1 MDSKDPKF
9 ITPQEELENSLR
21 DLQTKITSEEE
32 ISEEERQSLL
42 EQKDE
47 AILLYRISQWGLSAE
62 SPENEDEES
71 KLHQIF
77 FNELD
82 TYLTAGDYSTAVW
95 IATCKDEELAKALKT
110 RLAEHFIH
118 ESLENLR
125 YEEMGRILYEN
136 RDIYRFLGHEGENYI
151 YSRVYPELKAKL
163 TNSIALSENGDGISS
178 EESLENVRNILNLS
192 RNVRLI
198 SDEQYN
204 QVMQDVQELYIA
216 NIINATDLSTAITQL
231 ESVHCLTQKCLLTE
245 GVEKQVKKALLGKVY
260 SEINSL
266 STSLDFEQIREILN
280 NDRLKAL
287 FPNEYTE
294 NLVYKAYT
302 YHLENAQSLYNVWG
316 MLSNNIFEAKRRVLL
331 TKNQYEEIW
340 GKCLEVLPQ
349 KLIDLLTGDEKNKI
363 WQVKKFISANL
374 YKPRS
379 IIDKDNE
386 RGPLLRSLYTL
397 LTEKISGLTSVEFF
411 PEVGSLNKEFFLGTT
426 YFYELNKLID
436 FYSNVE
442 KIKGL
447 VNGVNP
453 NEEKPNEENPNNV
466 NPRDFINSSEI
477 KSYLEDE
484 NALAYLD
491 VITREV
497 EKILSSG
504 KLKPLRQK
512 QWTEVLF
519 SYIYTKRIA
528 LLNRLGLMKMDEGNR
543 AGALCEIDR
552 STRIPLD
559 LQEDIILEVGSA
571 IEKRRSK

>member
-1 MDSKDPKF
+1 MDSQDPKL

-21 DLQTKITSEEE
+21 GLLTKITSEEE

-42 EQKDE
+42 DEKDE

-62 SPENEDEES
+62 NPENEDEES

-82 TYLTAGDYSTAVW
+82 TYLTAGDYATAVW

-163 TNSIALSENGDGISS
+163 TNSITISEDGEGISS
-178 EESLENVRNILNLS
+178 EESLENVRTLLNLA

-204 QVMQDVQELYIA
+204 QVMQDVQQLYIA

-231 ESVHCLTQKCLLTE
+231 ESVHFLTEKCLLTE

-260 SEINSL
+260 SEIISL
-266 STSLDFEQIREILN
+266 SSTLDFDQIREILK
-280 NDRLKAL
+280 NDRLKSL
-287 FPNEYTE
+287 FPNEDAE
-294 NLVYKAYT
+294 DIVYKAYT
-302 YHLENAQSLYNVWG
+302 YNVENAQSIYDLWRIF
-316 MLSNNIFEAKRRVLL
+316 SIDIFEAKISGLL
-331 TKNQYEEIW
+331 SKDQYEEIY

-349 KLIDLLTGDEKNKI
+349 KLIDLLTGEEEFKI
-363 WQVKKFISANL
+363 AILKRFININL
-374 YKPRS
+374 YKVKS
-379 IIDKDNE
+379 IIPDEE
-386 RGPLLRSLYTL
+386 RGPLLRTFYTL

-411 PEVGSLNKEFFLGTT
+411 PEVGTLDENFFIGTT
-426 YFYELNKLID
+426 YFYEINKLIN

-442 KIKGL
+442 KIRELGDT
-447 VNGVNP
+447 VNP
-453 NEEKPNEENPNNV
+453 K
-466 NPRDFINSSEI
+466 DFIHNNNI
-477 KSYLEDE
+477 QTYLEDE

-491 VITREV
+491 VIKREV
-497 EKILSSG
+497 EGKFISSTLNPLELTQWSETLYTDIYPMILVALNVDRLMRMEEKDRAQALSALDNSNVLPVKI
-504 KLKPLRQK
+504 K
-512 QWTEVLF
+512 
-519 SYIYTKRIA
+519 
-528 LLNRLGLMKMDEGNR
+528 
-543 AGALCEIDR
+543 
-552 STRIPLD
+552 
-559 LQEDIILEVGSA
+559 EDIIVGVGRA
-571 IEKRRSK
+571 IENRRSK